1 LLALGT
7 AVAETDPGQ
16 AKACL
21 RESRELSAALGYQ
34 SAINLTWA
42 ATIAYLVGDQATA
55 LELARHA
62 IHSLWWGADRVR
74 MGLVLHMISGLL
86 AATRPE
92 AAAIIQ
98 AAAQAHAVGSAER
111 IAQLRSDLAAT
122 LGEERARELRARGAD
137 MEWDQA
143 IGYALAQITQALSE
157 LEPQTQP

>member
-1 LLALGT
+1 
-7 AVAETDPGQ
+7 
-16 AKACL
+16 
-21 RESRELSAALGYQ
+21 
-34 SAINLTWA
+34 
-42 ATIAYLVGDQATA
+42 
-55 LELARHA
+55 
-62 IHSLWWGADRVR
+62 
-74 MGLVLHMISGLL
+74 ML

-157 LEPQTQP
+157 LEPQTQPERALGGPFHKRMALLLALVGRKYIRKILITSRDGRI